1 MTKRLA
7 AHQMSAHRTV
17 VVACLLSMLGM
28 ALFLPFLGTVHLFDW
43 DEVNFAEISREMLLT
58 GDYVRVHIDF
68 EPFWEK
74 PPLFFWL
81 QSACMR
87 LLGVSE
93 YSARLPNA
101 LLGCVVLPLLFVL
114 GKRLYD
120 GAFGL
125 LWACLYAGSFLPHFY
140 CKSGIIDPVFNVWMF
155 LGVWMLIEYYRR
167 STVTNDTN
175 NGVADTA
182 HDELSHQTADEQEP
196 PVRHIMLVGLFI
208 GLAVLTKGPV
218 GLLLPV
224 LTWCV
229 VWAVRQTRW
238 LKRGTTSAT
247 SATSVTNATMPFP
260 AMELPVVI
268 VVVLV
273 VSFLWYGVE
282 LWRNGV
288 WFLREF
294 VGYQVRLL
302 TTGDSGHHQPWFYH
316 PLVLLLGCFPASAFV
331 FSAFKRSSQDTAH
344 QEHVRLWMLVLLAV
358 VVVVFTIVQTKIVH
372 YSSLAYYPIT
382 FLGAHTL
389 YHTLKRGRRLS
400 RSAQILCAALG
411 FVWSLILLA
420 VPLVGINKE
429 RLMPFVRDAFAKAAL
444 QAAVVWTGWELGI
457 GILYGLAMVVVVWWM
472 LRRRFF
478 EMAWMLMLSTML
490 ATFAFLIMI
499 APNIEGYSQRAAIE
513 FYQGLQGK
521 DCYVKVLGFKT
532 YADLF
537 YTRKT
542 KQQSPSGAN
551 IPADE
556 FELWLLEGAIDKP
569 AYFVCKITDAE
580 HWRKQ
585 RFLVEL
591 YSKNGFVF
599 FKREPERRL
608 GYASGM
614 PLH

>member
-1 MTKRLA
+1 MKNIDLHHTDKY
-7 AHQMSAHRTV
+7 RTV
-17 VVACLLSMLGM
+17 VVACLLSLLAMV
-28 ALFLPFLGTVHLFDW
+28 LFLPFLGAVHLFDW
-43 DEVNFAEISREMLLT
+43 DEINFAEISREMLLT
-58 GDYVRVHIDF
+58 GDYFRVHIDF

-93 YSARLPNA
+93 FSARLPNA
-101 LLGCVVLPLLFVL
+101 LVGCVVLPLLFVL

-140 CKSGIIDPVFNVWMF
+140 FKSGIIDPVFNLWML
-155 LGVWMLIEYYRR
+155 LGVWMLTEYYRH
-167 STVTNDTN
+167 SNAGPEIHN
-175 NGVADTA
+175 EA
-182 HDELSHQTADEQEP
+182 EP
-196 PVRHIMLVGLFI
+196 PVRYVALAGGCI

-238 LKRGTTSAT
+238 WRRGATSAT
-247 SATSVTNATMPFP
+247 SATSTTSATSATMPFP

-268 VVVLV
+268 VVVLM
-273 VSFLWYGVE
+273 VSLVWYGVE

-294 VGYQVRLL
+294 VGYQLRLL
-302 TTGDSGHHQPWFYH
+302 TTGDSGHHQPFFYH

-331 FSAFKRSSQDTAH
+331 FSAFKHSSQDTAH
-344 QEHVRLWMLVLLAV
+344 QEHVRLWMLALLAV

-389 YHTLKRGRRLS
+389 YHALKRGRGLS
-400 RSAQILCAALG
+400 RVAQVLCAALG
-411 FVWSLILLA
+411 LVWTLVLLA
-420 VPLVGINKE
+420 VPLIGMSKE
-429 RLMPFVRDAFAKAAL
+429 RLMPLVRDEFAKANL
-444 QAAVVWTGWELGI
+444 QAFVVWTGWELGI
-457 GILYGLAMVVVVWWM
+457 GILYGLAMLVVVWWM
-472 LRRRFF
+472 LRKRFF

-490 ATFAFLIMI
+490 ATFAFLVMI

-521 DCYVKVLGFKT
+521 DCYIKALGFKT

-599 FKREPERRL
+599 FKREPERRP
-608 GYASGM
+608 GYASEVT
-614 PLH
+614 LSQRISAHQLSSQAR